1 MIALEGLDCDMASLM
16 SSGDGKY
23 LLYIVNAKF
32 VPGLKEEYGPQ
43 KCLKPGIT
51 CLLYTSDAADEID
64 ANIQGALGNEIL
76 VK

>member
-1 MIALEGLDCDMASLM
+1 VIDNFGMIALEGLDCDMASLM

-51 CLLYTSDAADEID
+51 WAVIPGFIIVELQQI
-64 ANIQGALGNEIL
+64 G
-76 VK
+76 